1 MLIWQNWIIVIK
13 VCMKM
18 KGKKIQ
24 FHLKIKEFLMRNKS
38 VAKNHLNRANFQ
50 EQTGQI
56 EKNFV
61 LVFAWNCYYF
71 PYFLSWLLAAGYKC
85 TQFFLFFLVYVKR
98 CVTKNACNFPSY
110 HIIVHLNVHFA
121 SFCMSRISYHNNN
134 GSKQTVFPKNILIRN
149 IQ

>member
-1 MLIWQNWIIVIK
+1 
-13 VCMKM
+13 M

-61 LVFAWNCYYF
+61 LVFA
-71 PYFLSWLLAAGYKC
+71 
-85 TQFFLFFLVYVKR
+85 
-98 CVTKNACNFPSY
+98 
-110 HIIVHLNVHFA
+110 
-121 SFCMSRISYHNNN
+121 
-134 GSKQTVFPKNILIRN
+134 
-149 IQ
+149 